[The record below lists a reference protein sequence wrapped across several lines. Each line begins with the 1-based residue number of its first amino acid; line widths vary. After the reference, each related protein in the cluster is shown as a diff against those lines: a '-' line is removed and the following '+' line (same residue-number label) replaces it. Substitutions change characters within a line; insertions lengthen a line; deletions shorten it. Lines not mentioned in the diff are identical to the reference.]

1 MTFEIVQKVIVE
13 KMEIDPSKI
22 TLEASLQDL
31 EIDSLDMVEVIMGIE
46 EEMGISLED
55 LTDAQTV
62 NDVVVFID
70 NQNK

>member
-1 MTFEIVQKVIVE
+1 MTFETVQQVIAE
-13 KMEIDPSKI
+13 KMEIEPSKI
-22 TLEASLQDL
+22 ALESSLQDL

-46 EEMGISLED
+46 EELGISLED

-70 NQNK
+70 NQKN